1 MKKSFK
7 LLFGTTIFLA
17 VLVLIGAFLPA
28 DSFKYLAEL
37 LGSLGKFA
45 IKTMEFLGYPGVLL
59 LMTLESM
66 IFPMPSELVMPFA
79 GFLVTQGKM
88 NFALVIL
95 FSSLG
100 SLLGSLISYY
110 LGYFGGNQ
118 FVVRLGK
125 YFLLDVTDLEKT
137 ESWFRRRGEKT
148 ILISRFIPVVRHLI
162 SIPAGIGK
170 MDLKSFCFYTVVGA
184 TLWNGFLAYCGFLLG
199 KNWHLLREYSE
210 KISLL
215 LAALLLLAGV
225 YFFMRHYRNK
235 KGEAQAL
242 RSLESLD
249 GPNKNNL

>member
-1 MKKSFK
+1 MKRSFK
-7 LLFGTTIFLA
+7 LLLGITIFLA
-17 VLVLIGAFLPA
+17 ILVLIGALLPA

-100 SLLGSLISYY
+100 SLLGSLVSYY

-125 YFLLDVTDLEKT
+125 YFLLDVTDLQKT
-137 ESWFRRRGEKT
+137 ESWFRQRGEKT

-170 MDLKSFCFYTVVGA
+170 MNLKSFCFYTILGA
-184 TLWNGFLAYCGFLLG
+184 TLWNTFLTYCGYLLG
-199 KNWHLLREYSE
+199 KNWHLLRDYSE
-210 KISLL
+210 KISLA
-215 LAALLLLAGV
+215 LAALLLLAGI
-225 YFFMRHYRNK
+225 YFFVRHYRNK
-235 KGEAQAL
+235 AQSTKAL
-242 RSLESLD
+242 EQLKVLNHQ
-249 GPNKNNL
+249 NKS